1 MPNIDDACCAKVLL
15 STIPHVHP
23 HFHPADSQKWD
34 PVTNAQEEDLSVDL
48 QLWPLANTAPEAV
61 FSEAEALVFLEAQL
75 LVVERQPWV
84 EVQQK
89 KEVIPDTQ
97 EVEAD

>member
-61 FSEAEALVFLEAQL
+61 FSEAEALIFLE
-75 LVVERQPWV
+75 ERQPWV